1 MLIILI
7 TLSAS
12 SCLSLFITT
21 IIRQCKL
28 HAPLTHA
35 HRQPSL
41 PPSPHPP
48 PLSFLRGPRVNADLS
63 FKSKITDMSFL
74 KYQTSQEKS
83 SYPNNPCTC
92 QLNIIKI
99 PYRNKAFSS
108 EKKRRREETLFPP
121 TYFQPSTLLNALVI
135 QKFQSPGC

>member
-41 PPSPHPP
+41 PPLTLHP
-48 PLSFLRGPRVNADLS
+48 
-63 FKSKITDMSFL
+63 
-74 KYQTSQEKS
+74 Y
-83 SYPNNPCTC
+83 
-92 QLNIIKI
+92 
-99 PYRNKAFSS
+99 
-108 EKKRRREETLFPP
+108 LFYEDPE
-121 TYFQPSTLLNALVI
+121 
-135 QKFQSPGC
+135 